1 MNEIIE
7 LLSYSFMQRALLCG
21 IAISFSAA
29 LIGVI
34 LTLKNYS
41 MIGHGLGEV
50 GFAALSLAVALNL
63 EPIAVSIPI
72 VIIAAIII
80 MFISQKKGES
90 ADIIIALVATGALAL
105 GVIITSFTSGFGA
118 DSYNY
123 MFGSILT
130 MTTKDVILSIILT
143 VLSIGVYVVFYNR
156 LFLVTFDEKYAKAT
170 GINVSLYQFLIALL
184 TALVVVVG
192 MRMMGTLLISSLIVF
207 PCVISKKLTNSFK
220 GLVIVSAIIS
230 VVCFIIGMFAS
241 YFLNLPTGA
250 GIVLIHP
257 ETNDKETYS
266 FKIAQAIELGNVAG
280 ELAASMHAMKMAR
293 DKGYKKLKLYY
304 DYNGCGSYGYSF
316 YA

>member
-1 MNEIIE
+1 MGEIIN
-7 LLSYSFMQRALLCG
+7 LLSYVFMQRAIICG

-50 GFAALSLAVALNL
+50 GFAALSLALALNL
-63 EPIAVSIPI
+63 PSIAISIPI

-105 GVIITSFTSGFGA
+105 GVIITTFTSGFGT

-130 MTTKDVILSIILT
+130 MTRSDVILSIVLT
-143 VLSIGVYVVFYNR
+143 VLSTGIYCLFYNR
-156 LFLVTFDEKYAKAT
+156 LFLITFDERYAKAS
-170 GINVSLYQFLIALL
+170 GINVTFYQFLIALI

-192 MRMMGTLLISSLIVF
+192 MRMMGTMLISSLIVF
-207 PCVISKKLTNSFK
+207 PAIIAKKFTTSFK
-220 GLVIVSAIIS
+220 GLVVMSVLISILCFLIGIFVS
-230 VVCFIIGMFAS
+230 F
-241 YFLNLPTGA
+241 FLNMPTGA
-250 GIVLIHP
+250 GIVFVYIILLSISSICC
-257 ETNDKETYS
+257 KLA
-266 FKIAQAIELGNVAG
+266 KI
-280 ELAASMHAMKMAR
+280 
-293 DKGYKKLKLYY
+293 
-304 DYNGCGSYGYSF
+304 
-316 YA
+316 

>member
-1 MNEIIE
+1 MSDIMN
-7 LLSYSFMQRALLCG
+7 LLSYTFMQRAILCG

-90 ADIIIALVATGALAL
+90 ADIIIALVATGALAV
-105 GVIITSFTSGFGA
+105 GVIITSFTSGFGT

-123 MFGSILT
+123 MFGSILAMNT
-130 MTTKDVILSIILT
+130 GDVILSIILT
-143 VLSIGVYVVFYNR
+143 VLSIGIYIAFYNR
-156 LFLVTFDEKYAKAT
+156 LFLVTFDEKYAKTT
-170 GINVSLYQFLIALL
+170 GINVTFYQFLIALL

-192 MRMMGTLLISSLIVF
+192 MRMMGTMLISSLIVF
-207 PCVISKKLTNSFK
+207 PAIIAKKFTTSFK
-220 GLVIVSAIIS
+220 GLVVMSVLTSII
-230 VVCFIIGMFAS
+230 CFIIGIFTS
-241 YFLNLPTGA
+241 FFLNMPTGA
-250 GIVLIHP
+250 GIVLVYIILLAISSVCC
-257 ETNDKETYS
+257 KLA
-266 FKIAQAIELGNVAG
+266 KI
-280 ELAASMHAMKMAR
+280 
-293 DKGYKKLKLYY
+293 
-304 DYNGCGSYGYSF
+304 
-316 YA
+316 